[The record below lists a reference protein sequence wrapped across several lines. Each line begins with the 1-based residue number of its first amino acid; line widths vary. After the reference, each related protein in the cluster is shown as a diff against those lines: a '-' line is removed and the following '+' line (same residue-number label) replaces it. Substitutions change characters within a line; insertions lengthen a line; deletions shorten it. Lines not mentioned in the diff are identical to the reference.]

1 MERHFKPSSATG
13 VDAVIHWKVTGPS
26 DGDFDHYEVVLRD
39 GTCTASKDPQHEP
52 RVTLTLDGVD
62 FMRLVTGNAAGP
74 MLFMSGKLKI
84 EGDLVFSTQIQSMFT
99 IPG

>member
-1 MERHFKPSSATG
+1 M
-13 VDAVIHWKVTGPS
+13 
-26 DGDFDHYEVVLRD
+26 LRD
-39 GTCTASKDPQHEP
+39 GSCTVGKDPQHEP
-52 RVTLTLDGVD
+52 RVTLMLDAVD

-84 EGDLVFSTQIQSMFT
+84 EGDLMFSTQIQSMFT